1 MVWPVTNFTTGRP
14 GILYLA
20 PTCIGQAGYNG
31 VMVSQTHQA
40 NYILPSARHC
50 VKKKIIKLF
59 SHYVTSSRQYF
70 HLNKELYEAMQ
81 IETLLQVSPHGNS
94 P

>member
-1 MVWPVTNFTTGRP
+1 MHWTR
-14 GILYLA
+14 
-20 PTCIGQAGYNG
+20 
-31 VMVSQTHQA
+31 VMASQTHQA

-59 SHYVTSSRQYF
+59 SHYVTIGRQYF

-81 IETLLQVSPHGNS
+81 IETPATGLTTWQFTLRPLSVEVAMVWS
-94 P
+94 

>member
-20 PTCIGQAGYNG
+20 PHALDRLGNG

>member
-1 MVWPVTNFTTGRP
+1 MVWPLSGNELYNWQTWDRYIWPHMHWTGW
-14 GILYLA
+14 
-20 PTCIGQAGYNG
+20 